1 MVLPRVQL
9 VYGDH
14 VSREYIMHHRIV
26 SILRQF
32 QKAPAKQLD
41 RPEIIEACHQVNH
54 TWRNR
59 LLDPVAIIHLFLTQ
73 ILHGNTAINHLV
85 RISGLSFTASAYCQA
100 RSRLPLALFH
110 ELLRRVAERIRPR
123 MDETGTWH
131 GHRVFVADG
140 SSFSMPDV
148 PELQKHFGQ
157 PSVQRPGCGFPVAHL
172 LALFHVGTG
181 MLAEVL
187 TAPLCT
193 HDMSGM
199 AQIHPKLEN
208 GDILLGDRGL
218 CSFAH
223 LALLLARGAH
233 SVFRIH
239 QRQIVDFTPH
249 RVHARPSQKKGTKG
263 LPHSRWVRGLG
274 ATDQVVAWLKPRQRP
289 EWMTAA
295 QYASLPDELIVREL
309 RYRIGRA
316 GFRVRQVTLVTT
328 LVDAESYP
336 LEDLAKLYRRRWE
349 VEGHLRSLK
358 TTMKMDVLRCETV
371 VGVSKELLMF
381 ALVYNLVRLVML
393 EASHRQNVPVERIS
407 FVDALR
413 WLTEA
418 RPGATLPN
426 LVINPDRADRVEP
439 RARKRRPKQYP
450 LMKKPRSELHN
461 SLLNPRVAA

>member
-1 MVLPRVQL
+1 
-9 VYGDH
+9 
-14 VSREYIMHHRIV
+14 MHYRIV
-26 SILRQF
+26 SILRRF
-32 QKAPAKQLD
+32 QKAPATQLD
-41 RPEIIEACHQVNH
+41 RFEIIDACRHVNH
-54 TWRNR
+54 TWRNC

-85 RISGLSFTASAYCQA
+85 RISGLSFTDSAYCQA

-110 ELLRRVAERIRPR
+110 ELLRRVVERTKPQ

-148 PELQKHFGQ
+148 PELQKHFGH
-157 PSVQRPGCGFPVAHL
+157 PTGQRLGCSFPVAHF

-187 TAPLCT
+187 TAPLRT

-199 AQIHPKLEN
+199 AQIHPRLEN

-233 SVFRIH
+233 GLFRIH

-249 RVHARPSQKKGTKG
+249 RLHARPSQKKGTKG
-263 LPHSRWVRGLG
+263 LPHSRWMRGLG
-274 ATDQVVAWLKPRQRP
+274 ATDQVVAWLKPTQRP
-289 EWMTAA
+289 EWMTAT
-295 QYASLPDELIVREL
+295 QYASLPVELIVREL
-309 RYRIGRA
+309 RYRIEIS

-336 LEDLAKLYRRRWE
+336 FEELAKLYRRRWE

-371 VGVSKELLMF
+371 AGVTKELLMF

-418 RPGATLPN
+418 RPGAALPK
-426 LVINPDRADRVEP
+426 LVVNPDRANRVEP
-439 RARKRRPKQYP
+439 RLTKRRPKQYSF
-450 LMKKPRSELHN
+450 MRKPRSELRK
-461 SLLNPRVAA
+461 SLLNPGVAA